1 MIYTSYFGNM
11 KRLSSNCIPIAI
23 SATIPDGINCLHLKK
38 LAPSYDNLMQYR
50 KDNNWANYSER
61 YKKETLSKFKSQDII
76 DEINSLIGDTATG
89 KDIVLLCY
97 EKNSKVCHRSLVADF
112 LTQGGILVKEY

>member
-11 KRLSSNCIPIAI
+11 KRLGSDCVPIAI

-38 LAPSYDNLMQYR
+38 LAPTYDTLMKYR
-50 KDNNWANYSER
+50 KDGDWDDYCRR
-61 YKKETLSKFKSQDII
+61 YKEETLSKFKPNSIVDDIK
-76 DEINSLIGDTATG
+76 SLAGSTTG

-97 EKNSKVCHRSLVADF
+97 EKDYTRCHRSLVADF
-112 LTQGGILVKEY
+112 LTQGGILVKEYS